1 MWLFIPSA
9 EKHVLLICVR
19 DASILLTP
27 ALVVTA
33 LQIDLLP
40 QELLQLP
47 TSW

>member
-1 MWLFIPSA
+1 M
-9 EKHVLLICVR
+9 LLICVQ

-33 LQIDLLP
+33 LQTDLLL
-40 QELLQLP
+40 QELLQLL